1 MANPNPN
8 IFAFFWI
15 GKHSQLNYGVDCGW
29 LTEETRES
37 DTKMIRGGLIFS
49 VSNGG
54 DDDHGEMAAEKHD
67 DVVDDNLYDATRSL
81 DWSLSPDATAL
92 NPARYSQLHTLAH
105 VAADHEAVSCNRLIP
120 NGTADHTRLFQD
132 LHNIKQYGV
141 GIQ

>member
-1 MANPNPN
+1 
-8 IFAFFWI
+8 
-15 GKHSQLNYGVDCGW
+15 
-29 LTEETRES
+29 
-37 DTKMIRGGLIFS
+37 MIRGGPIFS

-54 DDDHGEMAAEKHD
+54 DDDHGVMAAEKHD

-120 NGTADHTRLFQD
+120 NGTADHTRLKQD
-132 LHNIKQYGV
+132 LHNIQAIWCREFNSFAEQTTKN
-141 GIQ
+141 